1 MDKSDSVREADK
13 GGRKKLRGNGEA
25 WRMSFTDAMPSS
37 PVTMV
42 TGPYICVFFFFLK
55 FSSVKGTNSE
65 PLKFGADVLAQVLM
79 CSSEAAKVQLHHHL
93 PSRPRRA

>member
-13 GGRKKLRGNGEA
+13 GGRKKLRGNGEV

-42 TGPYICVFFFFLK
+42 TGPYTCGLFFLLFFF
-55 FSSVKGTNSE
+55 
-65 PLKFGADVLAQVLM
+65 
-79 CSSEAAKVQLHHHL
+79 KV
-93 PSRPRRA
+93 

>member
-13 GGRKKLRGNGEA
+13 GGKKKLRGNGEA

-42 TGPYICVFFFFLK
+42 TGPYVWVFFVFF
-55 FSSVKGTNSE
+55 
-65 PLKFGADVLAQVLM
+65 
-79 CSSEAAKVQLHHHL
+79 
-93 PSRPRRA
+93 